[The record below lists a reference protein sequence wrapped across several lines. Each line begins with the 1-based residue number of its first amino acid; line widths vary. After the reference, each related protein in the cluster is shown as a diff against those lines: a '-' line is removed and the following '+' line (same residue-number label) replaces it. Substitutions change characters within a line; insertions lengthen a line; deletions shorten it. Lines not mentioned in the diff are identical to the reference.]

1 MKNYFYLLITIFLFS
16 CSKDSATEV
25 SDPTSFELISPAN
38 NETCLEGSKINDI
51 QKEITFRWAG
61 STNAIGY
68 SLDIVNLTTN
78 IGQTLSSNSTSLA
91 VKLNSG
97 EPYSWKVI
105 ASGEEGAKSANSDQW
120 KFFIAGDEVINY
132 APFPP
137 ELISPRPSAT
147 IDVSSLN
154 EIVLNWTCSDV
165 DNDIITYKIYLD
177 TTDGSTLVRELDYVQ
192 NNTELGVDVVKG
204 EAYSWKVIA
213 IDSNGNSSSSGVY
226 SFKTQ

>member
-1 MKNYFYLLITIFLFS
+1 MKNYFYLLIIILSIS
-16 CSKDSATEV
+16 CSKDPPEV

-38 NETCLEGSKINDI
+38 NETCLEGSKINDT
-51 QKEITFRWAG
+51 QKEIIFRWGG

-78 IGQTLSSNSTSLA
+78 VGQTLSSNSTSLA
-91 VKLNSG
+91 VKLNSA

-105 ASGEEGAKSANSDQW
+105 ASGEEGAKSVSSEQW
-120 KFFIAGDEVINY
+120 KFFIAGEEVINY

-165 DNDIITYKIYLD
+165 DNDIVTYKIYLD
-177 TTDGSTLVRELDYVQ
+177 TTDGSTLVRTLTYVQ
-192 NNTELGVDVVKG
+192 NNTELGVDVVKN
-204 EAYSWKVIA
+204 ETYSWKVIA